1 MQRSHFFILMQA
13 RSGAALPSAPR
24 FVRVE
29 YYPISDFRQFDR
41 WLGLSFDLLRILR
54 NCAAIKPS
62 SWLVNSEF
70 KLGNLKRS
78 IQSFFNLLYVCVSL
92 TK

>member
-41 WLGLSFDLLRILR
+41 WLGLSFDLLRIMR
-54 NCAAIKPS
+54 HHASCSHKAVI
-62 SWLVNSEF
+62 LVGQF
-70 KLGNLKRS
+70 G
-78 IQSFFNLLYVCVSL
+78 I
-92 TK
+92 